1 MFKAQNRPVWA
12 LCALLSIWICVI
24 ISNSTCRSEETSAA
38 SAGSDRPVLILDPGH
53 GGTDGGAVSV
63 TGVRESS
70 INWQITDRIY
80 DLARFMGLKTIR
92 TRDREEI
99 EYPPELKTISAR
111 KKWDTRERTRLVNET
126 ENCVLLSI
134 HQNYYP
140 LEKPQGI
147 QLLYRDDDLSV
158 RLAEALQRELAVV
171 SPGSEKRR
179 PVRAGKDIYL
189 MTHVNK
195 PAVLVE
201 CGFLSNRAEALL
213 LENPSHQKKTAMIIA
228 AVYYDFT
235 GDETA

>member
-140 LEKPQGI
+140 LEKPRGI

-158 RLAEALQRELAVV
+158 RLAEALQRDRCPGLRGSVPAQRVRQAMTPDY
-171 SPGSEKRR
+171 SP
-179 PVRAGKDIYL
+179 
-189 MTHVNK
+189 
-195 PAVLVE
+195 
-201 CGFLSNRAEALL
+201 
-213 LENPSHQKKTAMIIA
+213 
-228 AVYYDFT
+228 
-235 GDETA
+235 

>member
-111 KKWDTRERTRLVNET
+111 KNGIPGNGQDSSMRRRTAS
-126 ENCVLLSI
+126 CSASI
-134 HQNYYP
+134 RTITH
-140 LEKPQGI
+140 LK
-147 QLLYRDDDLSV
+147 
-158 RLAEALQRELAVV
+158 
-171 SPGSEKRR
+171 SPGGYSSYT
-179 PVRAGKDIYL
+179 V
-189 MTHVNK
+189 M
-195 PAVLVE
+195 
-201 CGFLSNRAEALL
+201 
-213 LENPSHQKKTAMIIA
+213 MI
-228 AVYYDFT
+228 
-235 GDETA
+235 